1 MHQRAGRQHH
11 GPLLGQ
17 RGGHLGQRPRGTC
30 GAGCRRRS
38 GERPLAPHD
47 ALGHARGATRVDED
61 LVVGAPAPGTPNR
74 SVHRSRDQMVIRDR
88 PGRAVGGVAADPDPE
103 PDLGNVRSHGF
114 NQCGE
119 RSVEDHRH
127 RVGVVP
133 EVRQLLRAVA
143 VIGVDRHE
151 AGLEGGEE
159 RLHVLRAVV
168 QVVRDLV
175 LQSHAAGQ
183 KGGGE
188 RVGALVQLGPRE
200 AARALHLGWAVA
212 ACVGDLLPEVGEGEL
227 GHRPR
232 AGIDRVPT
240 PASRPVGP
248 CRPTPPGRDRRR
260 ADRRT
265 SSLPPRAW
273 LGGTHSATG
282 PRVARNP

>member
-1 MHQRAGRQHH
+1 
-11 GPLLGQ
+11 
-17 RGGHLGQRPRGTC
+17 
-30 GAGCRRRS
+30 
-38 GERPLAPHD
+38 
-47 ALGHARGATRVDED
+47 
-61 LVVGAPAPGTPNR
+61 
-74 SVHRSRDQMVIRDR
+74 MVIRDR

-227 GHRPR
+227 GHRPIAAR
-232 AGIDRVPT
+232 WALSAHAARSGSA
-240 PASRPVGP
+240 ASRSANFFLASSRLAGRYSLGH
-248 CRPTPPGRDRRR
+248 RPACG
-260 ADRRT
+260 
-265 SSLPPRAW
+265 S
-273 LGGTHSATG
+273 
-282 PRVARNP
+282 